1 MRIARFSLNDK
12 PRYAFVQQDPADGK
26 DYLIELD
33 GYPFGAA
40 PVKPTGERYALDADG
55 LRLLAPVIPS
65 KVYGLAKN
73 YEAHAQFMHESGHSE
88 IAHAPEDMVIFS
100 KPSTSVIGPDDPIVI
115 PSYSNDMN
123 FEPEVAVIMGRIAKN
138 VPVEKAMDYVLGF
151 TCVNDVTLRDLQGLD
166 PMWTRAKGF
175 DTSCPLGPWIQ
186 TELDWKDA
194 KISFTLNGIV
204 FVLLGTQLPRAMQTT
219 WSNVAISNWTLL
231 IYVLTIS
238 LILIAVRFVWV
249 LLMERVH
256 HRHVAKRNEKA
267 AKEKNIA
274 PEPRKSLAHDVHS
287 AAIMTLGGPKGTVT
301 LAVILTIPQAIAQRQ
316 LILFLACGVIVVT
329 LLLATFMV
337 PILAPQKKRDNT
349 EQLERDVQANL
360 DILRVVI
367 EELSARQTPETRA
380 ATQIVVRQYNDR
392 IKRIKELNGI
402 EDEPNMKLRLR
413 TLAWEREFAR
423 NLIDAD
429 EVDRFAGYQYLM
441 RLARMEE
448 LIMHQHSMRANLRQH
463 FVRWRTFGR
472 RSLQEIVHKVPGA
485 ELSETTQATRALQIK
500 CYEHVVDKLHEELAG
515 NSPAN
520 AEDISKLLIEYQR
533 LLRTLR
539 AAAPSITKFTT
550 TQDKSA
556 DVERLGL
563 EIELEQIQTHY
574 DDGELSRVAAKRL
587 RENVNLMQMDL
598 EDNV

>member
-1 MRIARFSLNDK
+1 MRSWGLENTTFHVLFEVFTPFIVFLAADQLGGSGILAVVAAGLVNVISPRTAGPSVSRLNI
-12 PRYAFVQQDPADGK
+12 V
-26 DYLIELD
+26 
-33 GYPFGAA
+33 
-40 PVKPTGERYALDADG
+40 
-55 LRLLAPVIPS
+55 
-65 KVYGLAKN
+65 
-73 YEAHAQFMHESGHSE
+73 
-88 IAHAPEDMVIFS
+88 
-100 KPSTSVIGPDDPIVI
+100 STSVWRV
-115 PSYSNDMN
+115 
-123 FEPEVAVIMGRIAKN
+123 
-138 VPVEKAMDYVLGF
+138 
-151 TCVNDVTLRDLQGLD
+151 
-166 PMWTRAKGF
+166 
-175 DTSCPLGPWIQ
+175 
-186 TELDWKDA
+186 
-194 KISFTLNGIV
+194 ISFTLNGIV

-349 EQLERDVQANL
+349 EQLECDVQANL

-448 LIMHQHSMRANLRQH
+448 LIMHQHSVRANLRQH

-539 AAAPSITKFTT
+539 AAAPSITTFTT

-563 EIELEQIQTHY
+563 EIELEQIQTRY